1 MTIDEAIQH
10 AEKVAKRY
18 EYLVES
24 DNEGHGF
31 YGTNENCV
39 KCAKEHRQLAEW
51 LKELQ
56 RARILLK
63 AAYNLL
69 EQQVNSGYV
78 LNLLAQTVFYDEAEC
93 DGNCLMEDI
102 GLLLELETFE

>member
-51 LKELQ
+51 LRELKWWRSQ
-56 RARILLK
+56 K
-63 AAYNLL
+63 HNCDTCKYYNTSAIN
-69 EQQVNSGYV
+69 EPCFHCDSSTDDKWECGY
-78 LNLLAQTVFYDEAEC
+78 E
-93 DGNCLMEDI
+93 G
-102 GLLLELETFE
+102 GETE